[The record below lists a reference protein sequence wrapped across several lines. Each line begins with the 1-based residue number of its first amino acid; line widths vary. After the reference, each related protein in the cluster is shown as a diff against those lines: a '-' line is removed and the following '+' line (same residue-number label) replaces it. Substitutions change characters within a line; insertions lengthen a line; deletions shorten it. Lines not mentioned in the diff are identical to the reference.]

1 MAAVGVAGSTFTV
14 EVGAAHYEDQVTT
27 GTVTTTP
34 TITRT
39 KTLGD
44 VNFTQTDLNSM
55 ISLNFLYDENSGMYE
70 ALQTSIAAGTSI
82 AVEVASGAAGANGQW
97 LGSNMWI
104 DSLDMT
110 SDAAG
115 IATCTVSLQGTVVF
129 T

>member
-34 TITRT
+34 TVTRT

-44 VNFTQTDLNSM
+44 VNFTQTDLNST
-55 ISLNFLYDENSGMYE
+55 ITLNFLYDENTGMYD
-70 ALQTSIAAGTSI
+70 ALATAADAGTSI
-82 AVEVASGAAGANGQW
+82 AIEIATGASGADGQW
-97 LGSNMWI
+97 LGSAMWI

-110 SDAAG
+110 TDAANV
-115 IATCTVSLQGTVVF
+115 ATCTVSLQGTVVF

>member
-14 EVGAAHYEDQVTT
+14 EVGATHYEDQVTS

-44 VNFTQTDLNSM
+44 VNFTQTDLNST
-55 ISLNFLYDENSGMYE
+55 IALNFLYDENTGMYD
-70 ALQTSIAAGTSI
+70 ALATAAAAGTSI
-82 AVEVASGAAGANGQW
+82 SIEIATPSAGTDGQW
-97 LGSNMWI
+97 LGTAMYI
-104 DSLDMT
+104 DSLDMVT
-110 SDAAG
+110 DAANV
-115 IATCTVSLQGTVVF
+115 AMCTVSLQGNVTY

>member
-44 VNFTQTDLNSM
+44 VNFTQTDLNST
-55 ISLNFLYDENSGMYE
+55 ISLNFLYDENTGMYD
-70 ALQTSIAAGTSI
+70 ALATAAAAGTSI
-82 AVEVASGAAGANGQW
+82 AIEIATGAAGADGQW
-97 LGSNMWI
+97 LGSAMYI

-110 SDAAG
+110 TDAAN
-115 IATCTVSLQGTVVF
+115 IAMCTVSLQGNVTF
-129 T
+129 S